1 MILLVLLAQPLPG
14 DDTNVALDDERLKDE
29 VPKGLQKVELDLDDA
44 LFLEFEEKE
53 EEPPPPP
60 ELEPEPETAALVPQ
74 DQPAPKRSRKK
85 LLIFGVAALLCLLL
99 GAGGA
104 FYFMKATFQ
113 DQEKPPAET
122 APDQQ
127 QKEAPS
133 ESPPEAAATETTNE
147 TDNAT
152 KQLPTLV
159 THKLER
165 FQVEF
170 VLADQIRILTFT
182 LLIPDVTE
190 IMRLE
195 MEVKSVFIRDGIY
208 RYLKNA
214 PLSFLDNPDNSDKL
228 KNDLAAVVNQHMKS
242 GTVSEILI
250 EEYVVR

>member
-1 MILLVLLAQPLPG
+1 MILLVLLAQTLPG
-14 DDTNVALDDERLKDE
+14 GDTNVALDDERLKDE

-53 EEPPPPP
+53 EAPPPPP
-60 ELEPEPETAALVPQ
+60 ELDPAPESTALVPQ
-74 DQPAPKRSRKK
+74 EEPAPKRPRKK
-85 LLIFGVAALLCLLL
+85 LLIFGAAAALCLLL

-104 FYFMKATFQ
+104 FFFLKSAFQ
-113 DQEKPPAET
+113 DQEKPPAEAET
-122 APDQQ
+122 GQQ
-127 QKEAPS
+127 QTEAAPGSQPEAPTS
-133 ESPPEAAATETTNE
+133 AATTETG
-147 TDNAT
+147 NAT
-152 KQLPTLV
+152 KQPPALV
-159 THKLER
+159 AHKLER

-170 VLADQIRILTFT
+170 VLPDQIRILTFT

-190 IMRLE
+190 LMRLE

-214 PLSFLDNPDNSDKL
+214 PLSFLDNPENSGKL
-228 KNDLAAVVNQHMKS
+228 KNDLAAVINQHMKS